1 MGVENPHPPFPHE
14 SLSFHDH
21 AFRPPP
27 ILIFPRSRIKAFFS
41 SQSPPPPP
49 LPPLPPRPPWDNTT
63 EHGVYKRMKPEL
75 GSVRISPENR
85 RDPRDPRLATRK
97 ETSLSLLARF
107 YYLLIVSERERE
119 REIRDKKKIESS
131 ARGDNFQFH
140 VTGMNDIFEPPSG
153 DRVHSG
159 GRTELLDELLDNAAA
174 GIEID
179 GGQEAGMLIP
189 EICEARH
196 APLSCHVRSSPPPP
210 PPFTYQSL
218 DRVALRVSSP
228 RSSFPRAEAASH
240 RSNQEKIL

>member
-1 MGVENPHPPFPHE
+1 MFCKRRCRSGLRRWLEWLVGFLGEQGACEDRCFSDRVTELASTRPLYIRDRDWVGGVVVVETMGVENPHPPFPHE

-41 SQSPPPPP
+41 SQSPPSPP

-107 YYLLIVSERERE
+107 YYLLIVSERER
-119 REIRDKKKIESS
+119 DK
-131 ARGDNFQFH
+131 R
-140 VTGMNDIFEPPSG
+140 
-153 DRVHSG
+153 
-159 GRTELLDELLDNAAA
+159 
-174 GIEID
+174 
-179 GGQEAGMLIP
+179 
-189 EICEARH
+189 
-196 APLSCHVRSSPPPP
+196 
-210 PPFTYQSL
+210 
-218 DRVALRVSSP
+218 
-228 RSSFPRAEAASH
+228 
-240 RSNQEKIL
+240 